1 MTNAVAAIV
10 LAGCTS
16 TSLADVY
23 LLSLSYTNS
32 SNLSKVDPAQI
43 NANASSVFRNLTVAD
58 NGTFLEVRVGYMGLC
73 ISQTVGAWLCSGSAT
88 SLANLLKTQSSVLSG
103 GEVGQGDP
111 LNLIWI
117 ASKFKEDIIF
127 SGLM

>member
-1 MTNAVAAIV
+1 MTDVVAAIV

-23 LLSLSYTNS
+23 LLSLSYANS
-32 SNLSKVDPAQI
+32 SNPSKVDPAQV
-43 NANASSVFRNLTVAD
+43 NANASSVFSNLTAAD
-58 NGTFLEVRVGYMGLC
+58 SGTFLEVRVGYMGLC
-73 ISQTVGAWLCSGSAT
+73 ISQTVGMWLYSGSAT
-88 SLANLLKTQSSVLSG
+88 SLANLLKTQRSG

-117 ASKFKEDIIF
+117 ASKFKDDIVF
-127 SGLM
+127 NGLM